1 MMVLKASEMK
11 KAFILTI
18 IILFTISS
26 QVNADVGPK
35 RTVDLEVSYNNE
47 PITDEVF
54 YAKLLECPKELYWDD
69 PRCDFDGEICSK
81 FKSVSIPDIEKDCN
95 WSLSEIVWGG
105 ECTNSRCEFSYW
117 IPHEFRVVLYLPS
130 KDKTYV
136 SDAASLRTFNNRFL
150 MNIRDDGTADIVP
163 FEADKIAL
171 FLIALG
177 ITLGLESIVAVCFCS
192 EAKIKYSIIRYV
204 IAGSII
210 TLPFVWFVFPLFFVG
225 MRMYLYAE
233 FFAIVFE
240 AYFIHVLNKNII
252 SLKKSFILSI
262 IMNIVSFIL
271 GGIIF
276 VSSYAMFW

>member
-1 MMVLKASEMK
+1 MK

-18 IILFTISS
+18 IILFTSS

-35 RTVDLEVSYNNE
+35 RSVDLEVSYNNK

-69 PRCDFDGEICSK
+69 PRCDFDGEICSE
-81 FKSVSIPDIEKDCN
+81 FKSVSIPDPEKGCN

-150 MNIRDDGTADIVP
+150 MNIRADGTADIVP
-163 FEADKIAL
+163 FEANKMVL
-171 FLIALG
+171 FFIALG
-177 ITLGLESIVAVCFCS
+177 ITLALESIVALFFCS
-192 EAKIKYSIIRYV
+192 VAKIKKRIVLYA

-210 TLPFVWFVFPLFFVG
+210 TLPFVWFVFPLFFAG

-233 FFAIVFE
+233 FFAVVFE
-240 AYFIHVLNKNII
+240 AYFIHFLNKNEI
-252 SLKKSFILSI
+252 SLRKSLLLSVL
-262 IMNIVSFIL
+262 MNITSFFL

-276 VSSYAMFW
+276 VFAYSMFW